1 MNQTIFFA
9 SPRTSIFHALARTTA
24 PRKPT
29 TVSQWAEAH
38 MRLSSK
44 GSVAPGRFR
53 VDRNPALQEPM
64 DCMSARSAVRSVV
77 CCFPIQ
83 FGKSTIETAVIGYS
97 MNENPG
103 PIMVCLP
110 GEVSLDKFVAQKLN
124 PLIEESTAVREC
136 LSSVASRD
144 AQNTRTFKDFAGGQL
159 YIEHAGN
166 PKRLK
171 STSVKILLVDEFTE
185 FATSLQSGDDP
196 VALLEGRTSAFPAVS
211 KAMYVSTPGIRG
223 ICRTTEKLEDSD
235 HRLLHLPCP
244 HCGHLHAYEWRSDMH
259 YALDPVHKRVSAAWL
274 VCPECGCV
282 IDESHK
288 PAMLAAGRWIPT
300 NPGHPTRGFRANCIY
315 YPIGLGPRWAE
326 LAQMWVDAQGTPEK
340 LKTFINDRLA
350 EAWEDPSMRAVKHNL
365 IAERA
370 EPYNLHTAPAGV
382 CYITAGADTQDDRLE
397 VQIIG
402 WGRNMAAWTIG
413 YVVLP
418 GDPAKPAVW
427 QALNALLAKP
437 IEHASGATLPISA
450 CAIDG
455 RGHRTPFV
463 KAWVLANADA
473 ASETPVQR
481 PMCIFGAKANNA
493 PVLGRPKWEDLNS
506 QGKTEKRG
514 IHTWQVGTVA
524 AKHWLF
530 RRMGAD
536 ADLEREDRLVHFSDQ
551 LEREFFTGMV
561 SETYDPKTN
570 RFVKK
575 RGARNEPLDTF
586 VYAYAAAHHPELH
599 LHRFRIADWAAAE
612 ARIAGLGAA
621 RQPVAVDPEKD
632 PETALLPVKKPEV
645 QPAAAPKPQ
654 RARVSRSTYL
664 R

>member
-1 MNQTIFFA
+1 MRMTPTIAFA
-9 SPRTSIFHALARTTA
+9 NPRSRIFAALARTVA

-29 TVSQWAEAH
+29 TVSQWAEAN

-53 VDRNPALQEPM
+53 IERNPALQEPM

-83 FGKSTIETAVIGYS
+83 FGKSTMESAVIGYS

-124 PLIEESTAVREC
+124 PLIDESPAVREC

-185 FATSLQSGDDP
+185 FATSLQTGDDP

-211 KAMYVSTPGIRG
+211 RAMYVSTPGIRG
-223 ICRTTEKLEDSD
+223 ICRTTDKLEDSD
-235 HRLLHLPCP
+235 HRLLHMPCP
-244 HCGHLHAYEWRSDMH
+244 HCGEFHAYEWRSDMH
-259 YALDPVHKRVSAAWL
+259 YALDPVHKRVVSAWI

-288 PAMLAAGRWIPT
+288 PAMLAASRWIPT
-300 NPGHPTRGFRANCIY
+300 NPGHPSRGYRTNCIH
-315 YPIGLGPRWAE
+315 YPIGLGPRWIE

-340 LKTFINDRLA
+340 IKTFLNDRLA
-350 EAWEDPSMRAVKHNL
+350 EAWEDASMRAVKHNL
-365 IAERA
+365 IADRA
-370 EPYNLHTAPAGV
+370 EPYNLGFAPEGV
-382 CYITAGADTQDDRLE
+382 CYITAGADTQDNRLE
-397 VQIIG
+397 VQIVG
-402 WGRNMAAWTIG
+402 WGRNMTAWTIG
-413 YVVLP
+413 YAVLH

-427 QALNALLAKP
+427 EALNALLARP
-437 IEHASGATLPISA
+437 VEHASGAALPVSA
-450 CAIDG
+450 CAVDG

-463 KAWVLANADA
+463 KQWVLANVDA
-473 ASETPVQR
+473 STPVQR

-506 QGKTEKRG
+506 QGKTEKAG

-530 RRMGAD
+530 RRLGAD
-536 ADLEREDRLVHFSDQ
+536 ADLDRAERLVHFSDQ
-551 LEREFFTGMV
+551 LDGAFFTGIV

-570 RFVKK
+570 RFIKK

-599 LHRFRIADWAAAE
+599 LHRLRVADWAAAE
-612 ARIAGLGAA
+612 ARIAAIAAA
-621 RQPVAVDPEKD
+621 RPPVAVDTGGT
-632 PETALLPVKKPEV
+632 PETAAAGTLQQPIPPPVT
-645 QPAAAPKPQ
+645 
-654 RARVSRSTYL
+654 RARVSRSNYL

>member
-1 MNQTIFFA
+1 MHPLQTTIAFANPRARIFA
-9 SPRTSIFHALARTTA
+9 TLARTAA

-29 TVSQWAEAH
+29 TVSQWAEAN

-64 DCMSARSAVRSVV
+64 DCLSVRSAVRSVV

-83 FGKSTIETAVIGYS
+83 FGKSTMESAVIGYS

-110 GEVSLDKFVAQKLN
+110 GEVSLDKFIAQKLN
-124 PLIEESTAVREC
+124 PLIEETTAVREC

-144 AQNTRTFKDFAGGQL
+144 SQNTRTFKDFAGGQL

-185 FATSLQSGDDP
+185 FATSLATGDDP

-211 KAMYVSTPGIRG
+211 KAMYVSTPGILG
-223 ICRTTEKLEDSD
+223 ICRTTEKYEDSD
-235 HRLLHLPCP
+235 QRLFHLPCP
-244 HCGHLHAYEWRSDMH
+244 HCGERHAYEWRSDLH
-259 YALDPVHKRVSAAWL
+259 FALDPVHKRVSSAWL

-282 IDESHK
+282 IDENHK
-288 PAMLAAGRWIPT
+288 PAMLAAGRWIAT
-300 NPGHPTRGFRANCIY
+300 NPGHPARGYRANCLY

-365 IAERA
+365 VADRA
-370 EPYNLHTAPAGV
+370 EPYNLHTAPEGV

-397 VQIIG
+397 VQIVG
-402 WGRNMAAWTIG
+402 WGRNMAAWTIA

-427 QALNALLAKP
+427 EALNALLASP
-437 IEHASGATLPISA
+437 VEHASGATLPVSA

-463 KAWVLANADA
+463 KQWVLANADA
-473 ASETPVQR
+473 TTPVQR

-493 PVLGRPKWEDLNS
+493 PVLGRPKWEDLNT
-506 QGKTEKRG
+506 QRKTEYRG

-524 AKHWLF
+524 AKHWLY

-536 ADLEREDRLVHFSDQ
+536 ADLERDERLLHFSDQ
-551 LEREFFTGMV
+551 LQPQFFAGLV

-599 LHRFRIADWAAAE
+599 LHRFRVADWAAAE
-612 ARIAGLGAA
+612 ARIAGSASA
-621 RQPVAVDPEKD
+621 RLPAVVDPENA
-632 PETALLPVKKPEV
+632 PES
-645 QPAAAPKPQ
+645 AAPQADPQALTKPVQ

>member
-1 MNQTIFFA
+1 MITARLVTPAPRIF
-9 SPRTSIFHALARTTA
+9 STLARTVA

-29 TVSQWAEAH
+29 TVSQWAEAN

-53 VDRNPALQEPM
+53 IERNPALQEPM
-64 DCMSARSAVRSVV
+64 DCLSARSTVRSIV

-83 FGKSTIETAVIGYS
+83 FGKSTMESAVIGYS
-97 MNENPG
+97 MIENPG

-110 GEVSLDKFVAQKLN
+110 GEVSLDKFIAQKLN
-124 PLIEESTAVREC
+124 PLIEETPAVRDC

-144 AQNTRTFKDFAGGQL
+144 ARNTQTFKDFAGGQL

-185 FATSLQSGDDP
+185 FATSLTTGDDP
-196 VALLEGRTSAFPAVS
+196 VALLQGRTSAFPAVS
-211 KAMYVSTPGIRG
+211 KEMYVSTPGIRG
-223 ICRTTEKLEDSD
+223 LCRTTEKFEDSD
-235 HRLLHLPCP
+235 QRLYHLPCP
-244 HCGHLHAYEWRSDMH
+244 HCGELHAYEWRADLH
-259 YALDPVHKRVSAAWL
+259 YALDPISKRVTSAWL
-274 VCPECGCV
+274 VCPECGAIV
-282 IDESHK
+282 EEHYK
-288 PAMLAAGRWIPT
+288 PAMLAAGRWIAQ
-300 NPGHPTRGFRANCIY
+300 NPGHPLRGYRINCLY

-350 EAWEDPSMRAVKHNL
+350 EAWEDPSLRAVKHNL
-365 IAERA
+365 VAERA
-370 EPYNLHTAPAGV
+370 EPYDLFLAPEGV

-397 VQIIG
+397 IQLVG
-402 WGRNMAAWTIG
+402 WGRNMASWTIG

-418 GDPAKPAVW
+418 GDPARPAVW
-427 QALNALLAKP
+427 AALNGLLNTP
-437 IEHASGATLPISA
+437 VRHVSGASLPVSA
-450 CAIDG
+450 IAIDG

-463 KAWVLANADA
+463 KQWVLSNQDSAN
-473 ASETPVQR
+473 PVQR
-481 PMCIFGAKANNA
+481 PMVIFGAKANNA
-493 PVLGRPKWEDLNS
+493 PVLGRPKWEEIRAD
-506 QGKTEKRG
+506 GKTEKRG

-530 RRMGAD
+530 RRMAGD
-536 ADLEREDRLVHFSDQ
+536 ADVEREHRLVHFSDQ
-551 LEREFFTGMV
+551 LEKEFFAGLV
-561 SETYDPKTN
+561 SETYDPKGN

-575 RGARNEPLDTF
+575 RGARNEPLDTY

-599 LHRFRIADWAAAE
+599 LHRFKVADWAAAE
-612 ARIAGLGAA
+612 ARIAASA
-621 RQPVAVDPEKD
+621 PAQPSPAAVDAENR
-632 PETALLPVKKPEV
+632 PETAALPVKKQEV
-645 QPAAAPKPQ
+645 TPPQPPKA
-654 RARVSRSTYL
+654 RARVSRSNYL